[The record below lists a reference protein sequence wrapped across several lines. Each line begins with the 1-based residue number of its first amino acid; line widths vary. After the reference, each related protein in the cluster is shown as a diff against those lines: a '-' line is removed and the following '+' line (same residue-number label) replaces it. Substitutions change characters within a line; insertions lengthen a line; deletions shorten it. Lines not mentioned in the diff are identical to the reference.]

1 MPTTP
6 TPTRPETAEYVAAVH
21 QLTQDFTEAW
31 SSIISE
37 PTDGSQEIRRLVSEF
52 QTRFQVTLEV
62 IVGDSVT
69 PLPGSIHLHFACPSS
84 QSRVSLEKFLKLPP
98 VSITSLLGDGN
109 TAPECR
115 ICLKPFSEQRAQA
128 PSTNNNGENQP
139 RSTELPAEIAT
150 ASGIPIRLP
159 CGHIFG
165 TECIYSWI
173 TRYGG
178 KNPPVCPLCRARLDC
193 VENPPTKPYVEVIKV
208 LCPEMLDSER
218 VMDGLRELL
227 MTFIDPREEWEG

>member
-98 VSITSLLGDGN
+98 VSMILLGDDN

-115 ICLKPFSEQRAQA
+115 ICLKPFSEQKAQA
-128 PSTNNNGENQP
+128 PSTNTNGE
-139 RSTELPAEIAT
+139 ELPAEIANS
-150 ASGIPIRLP
+150 SGIPIRLP

-173 TRYGG
+173 TRHGG
-178 KNPPVCPLCRARLDC
+178 KNLPVCPLCRARFDC
-193 VENPPTKPYVEVIKV
+193 VENPPTKLYVEVIK
-208 LCPEMLDSER
+208 LLSPEMLDSER